1 VSNIAIRVEH
11 LAKRYAIGAPVERY
25 HTLRD
30 TLSRFARS
38 PFRRNGARGNG
49 AHIWALDDVSF
60 EIKKGEVV
68 GIIGGNGA
76 GKSTL
81 LKILSRITTPTRG
94 RARISGR
101 VGSLLEV
108 GTGFHPEL
116 TGRENIFLNGAIL
129 GMARREIAWKFDA
142 IVTFAE
148 VDRFID
154 TAVKYYS
161 SGMYV
166 RLAFA
171 VAAHLEPEIL
181 IVDEVLSVGDTKFQE
196 KCLGKM
202 DDVAKGGRTVL
213 FVSHNMAAVQR
224 LATSALLL
232 EGGRLAGS
240 GPVRPMVARYLGG
253 HAHARYDAQRR
264 SGQPQVLEA
273 HLIDAAGQP
282 VAKPLNTD
290 AFGFHVR
297 FVLPEARSGI
307 KIGIGVLTGDGTVV
321 FSSGSDDVA
330 IEVPSDAC
338 DYEAR
343 VMVPADTLLAGDY
356 HLAICVW
363 DAGEIF
369 DLQEPALS
377 FSLEHGPSVL
387 YASGDH
393 RKGLVNIRCGWSLAP
408 AMQSLHETVPASS
421 R

>member
-1 VSNIAIRVEH
+1 MSDIAIRVEH
-11 LAKRYAIGAPVERY
+11 LSKRYRIGAAVEPY
-25 HTLRD
+25 HTMRD
-30 TLSRFARS
+30 TIARLARA
-38 PFRRNGARGNG
+38 PFTRRRDGA
-49 AHIWALDDVSF
+49 ATELWALDDVSF
-60 EIKKGEVV
+60 EIRQGEVV

-94 RARISGR
+94 RARIVGR
-101 VGSLLEV
+101 VASLLEV

-129 GMARREIAWKFDA
+129 GMTRREIAEKFDA
-142 IVTFAE
+142 IVAFAE

-181 IVDEVLSVGDTKFQE
+181 IVDEVLSVGDARFQQ

-232 EGGRLAGS
+232 ERGRLKAS
-240 GPVRPMVARYLGG
+240 GHVRSMVAQYLGG
-253 HAHARYDAQRR
+253 DAHASFAADRR
-264 SGQPQVLEA
+264 SGRPQILEA
-273 HLIDAAGQP
+273 DVLDAHGAR

-290 AFGFHVR
+290 AFGFRVR
-297 FVLPEARSGI
+297 FVLPEARSGMT
-307 KIGIGVLTGDGTVV
+307 IGIGVLAADGTVV
-321 FSSGSDDVA
+321 FTNNSDDVA
-330 IEVPSDAC
+330 LAVPREAGE
-338 DYEAR
+338 YEAR
-343 VMVPADTLLAGDY
+343 IMLPPDTLMAGDY
-356 HLAICVW
+356 HLAVCLW
-363 DAGEIF
+363 DVGQIF

-377 FSLEHGPSVL
+377 FGLEHGPSVM
-387 YASGDH
+387 YDSGD
-393 RKGLVNIRCGWSLAP
+393 RKGLVHVRCAWQLGAAEP
-408 AMQSLHETVPASS
+408 AAVTS
-421 R
+421 

>member
-1 VSNIAIRVEH
+1 VSDIAIRVDE
-11 LAKRYAIGAPVERY
+11 LAKRYRIGAPVEPYR
-25 HTLRD
+25 TMRD
-30 TLSRFARS
+30 AIARLARA
-38 PFRRNGARGNG
+38 PFTRRRERASTDL
-49 AHIWALDDVSF
+49 WALDDVSF
-60 EIKKGEVV
+60 EIRQGEVV

-94 RARISGR
+94 RARIVGR
-101 VGSLLEV
+101 VASLLEV

-129 GMARREIAWKFDA
+129 GMTRREIAAKFDA
-142 IVTFAE
+142 MVAFAE

-181 IVDEVLSVGDTKFQE
+181 IVDEVLSVGDARFQQ

-232 EGGRLAGS
+232 ERGRLKAS
-240 GPVRPMVARYLGG
+240 GHVRSMVARYLSGG
-253 HAHARYDAQRR
+253 AHASFLAQRR
-264 SGQPQVLEA
+264 SGQPQILEA
-273 HLIDAAGQP
+273 DLVDAHGAR

-290 AFGFHVR
+290 VFGFRVR
-297 FVLPEARSGI
+297 FVLPDARSGMT
-307 KIGIGVLTGDGTVV
+307 IGIGVLAADGTVV
-321 FSSGSDDVA
+321 FTSNSDDVSLV
-330 IEVPSDAC
+330 VPRAAGE
-338 DYEAR
+338 YEAR
-343 VMVPADTLLAGDY
+343 IMVPPDTLMAGDY
-356 HLAICVW
+356 HLAVCLW
-363 DAGEIF
+363 DVGHIF
-369 DLQEPALS
+369 DLAEPALS
-377 FSLEHGPSVL
+377 FGLEYGPSVM
-387 YASGDH
+387 YDSGD
-393 RKGLVNIRCGWSLAP
+393 RKGLVHVRCAWQLGAAEP
-408 AMQSLHETVPASS
+408 AAMTP
-421 R
+421 